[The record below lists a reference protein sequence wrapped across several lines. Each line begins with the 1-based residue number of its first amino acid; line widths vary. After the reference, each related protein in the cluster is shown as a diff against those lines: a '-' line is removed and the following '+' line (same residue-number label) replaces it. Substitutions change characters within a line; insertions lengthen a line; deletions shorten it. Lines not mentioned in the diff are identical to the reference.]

1 VTLIDA
7 NLLLYAFDLSSTH
20 HRTARNW
27 LETTLSKPEP
37 VALSWATIL
46 AFLRIATNPRLLQRP
61 LAIATAAAVVSQWL
75 ARPTVTV
82 LSPGDRHWQILS
94 RLLVEGQA
102 QGPLVT
108 DAHLAALALEHG
120 ATIATVDRDFARF
133 PGLRFFNPLLADSG
147 SP

>member
-20 HRTARNW
+20 HQPARNW

-37 VALSWATIL
+37 VALSWAIIL
-46 AFLRIATNPRLLQRP
+46 AFLRIGTTPRLLERP
-61 LAIATAAAVVSQWL
+61 LAMATAAGVVSEWL
-75 ARPTVTV
+75 ARPTVTI
-82 LSPGDRHWQILS
+82 LNPGDRHWEILS
-94 RLLVEGQA
+94 RFLIDGQA

-108 DAHLAALALEHG
+108 DAHLAALAVEHG

-133 PGLRFFNPLLADSG
+133 PGLRFINPLLPD
-147 SP
+147 

>member
-7 NLLLYAFDLSSTH
+7 NLILYAFDLSSLH
-20 HRTARNW
+20 HRPARHC
-27 LETTLSKPEP
+27 LETTLSKREP

-46 AFLRIATNPRLLQRP
+46 AFLRISTTPRLLQRP
-61 LAIATAAAVVSQWL
+61 LAMATAAGVVSQWL

-82 LSPGDRHWQILS
+82 LSPGDRHWEILN
-94 RLLVEGQA
+94 RFLIEGQA

-108 DAHLAALALEHG
+108 DAHLAALAVEHG

-133 PGLRFFNPLLADSG
+133 PGLRFFNPLLADSQ
-147 SP
+147 S